1 MSGSKKIRQPT
12 MGVGVRSVEIDDIP
26 SDISADEWGEIQKFG
41 QKLHEEQVKKAKQQH
56 QDRVNQVRNVLDQQV
71 KLRSELREKQAQER
85 RDFDKKILDAAKKE
99 LEIEQQQKREL

>member
-41 QKLHEEQVKKAKQQH
+41 QKLHEEQIKKAKQ
-56 QDRVNQVRNVLDQQV
+56 
-71 KLRSELREKQAQER
+71 
-85 RDFDKKILDAAKKE
+85 
-99 LEIEQQQKREL
+99 